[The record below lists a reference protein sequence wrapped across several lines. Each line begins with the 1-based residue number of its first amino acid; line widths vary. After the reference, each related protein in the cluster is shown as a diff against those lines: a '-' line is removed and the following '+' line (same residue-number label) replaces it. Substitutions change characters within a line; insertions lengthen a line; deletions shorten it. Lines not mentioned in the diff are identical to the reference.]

1 MTNCWQCTLHEDF
14 GKLLETRQFCDI
26 EFVVGPDEN
35 PVRVP
40 AHVALVAARS
50 QWLRTRIRQ
59 AKEARDKHLEKV
71 NTINIFF
78 FRKFFITLEFWLG
91 FRFLF
96 RTIQRSTATRGSF
109 KRCSSRSIWND
120 IELHIHRCVLTI
132 WKQFML
138 LFILTLFFKL
148 ISIDRFYWSYIEKW
162 VYLGFK
168 MLYLINNSLIFAAGK
183 EPATS
188 NRVVL
193 LIMDVYRLAVQV
205 M

>member
-71 NTINIFF
+71 NKIH
-78 FRKFFITLEFWLG
+78 KY
-91 FRFLF
+91 
-96 RTIQRSTATRGSF
+96 ATESQH
-109 KRCSSRSIWND
+109 K
-120 IELHIHRCVLTI
+120 
-132 WKQFML
+132 
-138 LFILTLFFKL
+138 
-148 ISIDRFYWSYIEKW
+148 
-162 VYLGFK
+162 
-168 MLYLINNSLIFAAGK
+168 
-183 EPATS
+183 
-188 NRVVL
+188 
-193 LIMDVYRLAVQV
+193 
-205 M
+205 